1 MHRTERLI
9 EKFKLFITILIPIL
23 ITQVIMSMMNF
34 VDTVMSGKAGATD
47 LAGVAIG
54 SSIWVPVFTGING
67 ILIAVTPIIAQY
79 IGAQKTNKI
88 SVTVKQ
94 AIYLAVI
101 LALIIISIG
110 VILLN
115 PILNLMDLE
124 DHVHYTAKYYLVA
137 LGAGIV
143 PQFVFT
149 TLRSFIDAHGKTR
162 LTMIIILIILPL
174 NVFLNYIFIFGH
186 FGVPAFGGVG
196 SGIAT
201 AISFWIGCFIAFFI
215 VYKNKPFQQYNLLS
229 NWVKPS
235 FAYWKEQL
243 KIGIPT
249 GFAIFFETS
258 IFAAVTLL
266 MSAYNTYTIAA
277 HQAAINFVSLL
288 YMVPLSVGMTLTIAI
303 GYEVGAH
310 RFYDA
315 RTYGFI
321 GISSGIF
328 IAIFSGSILFLFNDY
343 VASLYSNN
351 PEVIRL
357 IKQFILYAII
367 FQVADAFGAP
377 IQGALRGYKDVNV
390 TLVIALVS
398 YWGIGLP
405 TGYILANYT
414 PLEPFG
420 YWIGL
425 IVGLSTGAIAL
436 LIRLMHVQKKYIH
449 SSIPIVEQAK

>member
-1 MHRTERLI
+1 MHKTERLKD
-9 EKFKLFITILIPIL
+9 KFKLFITILVPIL
-23 ITQVIMSMMNF
+23 ITQVILSMMNF
-34 VDTVMSGKAGATD
+34 VDTVMSGRAGATD

-54 SSIWVPVFTGING
+54 SSIWMPVFTGING

-79 IGAQKTNKI
+79 IGAQKTDKI
-88 SVTVKQ
+88 ATTIKQ
-94 AIYLAVI
+94 AVYLAILLAITVI
-101 LALIIISIG
+101 AIG
-110 VILLN
+110 SLLLN

-149 TLRSFIDAHGKTR
+149 TLRSVIDAHGKTR
-162 LTMIIILIILPL
+162 LTMIIILIALPL
-174 NVFLNYIFIFGH
+174 NVFLNYVFIFGN
-186 FGVPAFGGVG
+186 FGVPAYGGVG

-201 AISFWIGCFIAFFI
+201 AISFWAGCFIAIFV
-215 VYKNKPFQQYNLLS
+215 VYKNKPFQQYNLLT

-235 FAYWKEQL
+235 LNHWKEQL
-243 KIGIPT
+243 KIGVPT

-266 MSAYNTYTIAA
+266 MSAYSTYTIAA

-303 GYEVGAH
+303 GYEVGAR

-315 RTYGFI
+315 RSYGYL

-328 IAIFSGSILFLFNDY
+328 IAVFSGIILFIFNDF

-351 PEVIRL
+351 PDVIRL
-357 IKQFILYAII
+357 IKQFIYYAII
-367 FQVADAFGAP
+367 FQIADAFGAP
-377 IQGALRGYKDVNV
+377 IQGALRGYKDVNI
-390 TLVIALVS
+390 TLVIALIS

-405 TGYILANYT
+405 TGYVLANYT
-414 PLEPFG
+414 ALEPFG

-425 IVGLSTGAIAL
+425 IVGLGTGAIAL
-436 LIRLMHVQKKYIH
+436 FTRLMYVQKTYTKY
-449 SSIPIVEQAK
+449 SVTAVDQAK